1 MIANSVKSTDKRLT
15 DAANSSIIDIS
26 NHLELSTMR
35 SRLSSFTSNR
45 RIKQFTMSGAAA
57 FPIRPGFDLTEL

>member
-45 RIKQFTMSGAAA
+45 RIKRFTMSGAAA